1 MTHYEIDNLAKCE
14 MLLVKA
20 DTIEEAKRIAKDTPS
35 SKWEYRACNYD
46 PKKDSMYEIYWL
58 DLDEEGDIIEIKL
71 IEQCDSLDVEDKPKF
86 RVYQK
91 LEVFVYCDVEANSKE
106 EALSKMPV
114 VKINDPAPWHIYE
127 QDGVETISVEAKEI

>member
-14 MLLVKA
+14 MVLVKA
-20 DTIEEAKRIAKDTPS
+20 DTIEEAKKIAKDTPS

-71 IEQCDSLDVEDKPKF
+71 IEQCDSLDVVEKF
-86 RVYQK
+86 RCWYTIE
-91 LEVFVYCDVEANSKE
+91 LHLYCDIEADNAE
-106 EALSKMPV
+106 EARKMQPEV
-114 VKINDPAPWHIYE
+114 RIDSVKGWNVDSIDVLANNIMK
-127 QDGVETISVEAKEI
+127 G